1 MHELEV
7 VKIRLV
13 KGTSLYS
20 DKELN
25 SPEAVMELIAGEMAL
40 YDREVLCIL
49 NLKTDGTPINLNIV
63 SVGTVNQAMVIPGDV
78 FKSSILS
85 NADHI
90 IAVHNH
96 PSGKILPSRSDLYI
110 TQRLRLGGELM
121 GIPLSDHIIIGGGSG
136 QMFSFREHGI
146 LQADPK
152 EMEQFLRSM
161 KKEACRER

>member
-96 PSGKILPSRSDLYI
+96 PSGKSSRLNWIFISPRGCALAGSSWASRYLI
-110 TQRLRLGGELM
+110 ISSSGEAAGRCSASGSM
-121 GIPLSDHIIIGGGSG
+121 ASCRRIQKRWNSSSG
-136 QMFSFREHGI
+136 Q
-146 LQADPK
+146 
-152 EMEQFLRSM
+152 
-161 KKEACRER
+161 

>member
-1 MHELEV
+1 MH
-7 VKIRLV
+7 
-13 KGTSLYS
+13 
-20 DKELN
+20 
-25 SPEAVMELIAGEMAL
+25 PEPENRWDTHQSEH
-40 YDREVLCIL
+40 RERRHRQS
-49 NLKTDGTPINLNIV
+49 GH
-63 SVGTVNQAMVIPGDV
+63 GHPGDV

-121 GIPLSDHIIIGGGSG
+121 GIPLSRSYHHRGGSG
-136 QMFSFREHGI
+136 QMFSFREHGL

-152 EMEQFLRSM
+152 EMEQFFRSM

>member
-1 MHELEV
+1 
-7 VKIRLV
+7 
-13 KGTSLYS
+13 
-20 DKELN
+20 
-25 SPEAVMELIAGEMAL
+25 
-40 YDREVLCIL
+40 
-49 NLKTDGTPINLNIV
+49 
-63 SVGTVNQAMVIPGDV
+63 MVIPGDV

-136 QMFSFREHGI
+136 QMFSFREHGL

-152 EMEQFLRSM
+152 EMEQFFRSM

>member
-110 TQRLRLGGELM
+110 TQRLRLGGSSWASRYL
-121 GIPLSDHIIIGGGSG
+121 IISSSGEAAGRCSVSGSMASCRRIQKRWNSSSG
-136 QMFSFREHGI
+136 Q
-146 LQADPK
+146 
-152 EMEQFLRSM
+152 
-161 KKEACRER
+161 